1 MDLLFLQSFE
11 AIWFKGS
18 VSRATTRW
26 IRCQSDESLAWA
38 AAPDADISICAVAS
52 DALADHVVCVLAGVY
67 RAHDRGALRGLYG
80 GCNRQ
85 YAKGPQDGSKLVHEP
100 TVQDFKTLDGVNC
113 CL

>member
-1 MDLLFLQSFE
+1 MNLLCLQSFE
-11 AIWFKGS
+11 AIWFQGS
-18 VSRATTRW
+18 VSRATARW
-26 IRCQSDESLAWA
+26 ICCRSDESLAWA
-38 AAPDADISICAVAS
+38 AAPDADIPVCAVAS
-52 DALADHVVCVLAGVY
+52 NALAVHVVRVLAGVD